1 MNIDDILDIK
11 KGLSMLKEKERKVI
25 YLYFFDGLNEKGIAK
40 RLFISQQRVNFL
52 KKRALSKMKKYLS

>member
-25 YLYFFDGLNEKGIAK
+25 YLYFFDGLSEKGIAK
-40 RLFISQQRVNFL
+40 RLLISQQRVNFL
-52 KKRALSKMKKYLS
+52 KKRALSKMKRYLS